1 VVDVEIRGL
10 DSWLAIFPY
19 IEYELPTIKLMKNSL
34 ATIIGFFV
42 ASITVYIFE
51 TLIGH
56 RLFPFPEGAD
66 PSNME
71 WVKNNMDV
79 IPTGS
84 KVMVVI
90 AHFMGIV
97 AGMFVAGLISKTSMV
112 PAYIVGGLML
122 LATIATIIML
132 PKELWFSISDIVLA
146 VAGLL
151 LGKSL
156 AKRQLKI

>member
-1 VVDVEIRGL
+1 
-10 DSWLAIFPY
+10 
-19 IEYELPTIKLMKNSL
+19 MKNVL
-34 ATIIGFFV
+34 ATIIGFIV
-42 ASITVYIFE
+42 ASLTVYIFE
-51 TLIGH
+51 SLIGH
-56 RLFPFPEGAD
+56 NLFPLPEGANPMD
-66 PSNME
+66 ME
-71 WVKNNMDV
+71 WIKNNMDV
-79 IPTGS
+79 IPTGA

-122 LATIATIIML
+122 AATIFNVAML

>member
-1 VVDVEIRGL
+1 
-10 DSWLAIFPY
+10 
-19 IEYELPTIKLMKNSL
+19 MKNSL
-34 ATIIGFFV
+34 ATIIGFIV
-42 ASITVYIFE
+42 ASLTVYIFE
-51 TLIGH
+51 SLIGH
-56 RLFPFPEGAD
+56 NIFPLPEGANPMD
-66 PSNME
+66 IE
-71 WVKNNMDV
+71 WIKNNMDV

-97 AGMFVAGLISKTSMV
+97 AGMFVAGFISKTSMV

-122 LATIATIIML
+122 AATIFNVAML

-146 VAGLL
+146 VVGLL

>member
-1 VVDVEIRGL
+1 
-10 DSWLAIFPY
+10 
-19 IEYELPTIKLMKNSL
+19 MKNSL
-34 ATIIGFFV
+34 ATIIGFIV
-42 ASITVYIFE
+42 ASLTVYIFE
-51 TLIGH
+51 SLIGH
-56 RLFPFPEGAD
+56 NIFPLPEGANPMD
-66 PSNME
+66 IE
-71 WVKNNMDV
+71 WIKNNMDV

-156 AKRQLKI
+156 AKRQLTI

>member
-1 VVDVEIRGL
+1 
-10 DSWLAIFPY
+10 
-19 IEYELPTIKLMKNSL
+19 
-34 ATIIGFFV
+34 V
-42 ASITVYIFE
+42 ASLTVYIFE
-51 TLIGH
+51 SLIGH
-56 RLFPFPEGAD
+56 NIFPLPEGANPMD
-66 PSNME
+66 IE
-71 WVKNNMDV
+71 WIKNNMDV

-97 AGMFVAGLISKTSMV
+97 AGMFVAGFISKTSMV

-122 LATIATIIML
+122 AATIFNVAML

-146 VAGLL
+146 VVGLL